1 MRCRRHTCTMRV
13 IVTGSTGLIGR
24 ALCASLSADGH
35 EVVRFVRAA
44 TRSNATAGDVTW
56 DPTRGSAAG
65 VPSGA
70 LDGVDAV
77 VHLAGAGVGDK
88 RWSEKYKR
96 VILDSRVLSTRT
108 LADAIAQSSHKPHVL
123 VSGSA
128 IGFYGDTGNT
138 EVDESS
144 PRGRGFLSDVVV
156 AWEQAADAARQA
168 GVRVV
173 HPRTGL
179 VASKNG
185 GAWQR
190 MLPLFKL
197 GLGGTLGTGS
207 QWWSWI
213 TLRDEVRALRY
224 LIESDL
230 SGPVNL
236 VSPTPATN
244 KAVTKAL
251 AAAVHRPALLPA
263 PAFAL
268 RAALG
273 EFSVEVL
280 GSQRVV
286 PNALQRSGFTWLDP
300 TLDGAMAALVAK
312 GA

>member
-1 MRCRRHTCTMRV
+1 MRV
-13 IVTGSTGLIGR
+13 IVTGSTGLIGS

-35 EVVRFVRAA
+35 QVVRFVRAS
-44 TRSNATAGDVTW
+44 TKGSTGSDDITWNPTAGDASGI
-56 DPTRGSAAG
+56 PA
-65 VPSGA
+65 GA
-70 LDGVDAV
+70 LEGVDAV

-88 RWSEKYKR
+88 RWTDDYKR
-96 VILDSRVLSTRT
+96 VIRDSRVLSTRT
-108 LADAIAQSSHKPHVL
+108 LADAIAASTHKPRAF

-128 IGFYGDTGNT
+128 IGYYGDTGDT
-138 EVDESS
+138 QVDEAS

-156 AWEQAADAARQA
+156 AWEQSADAAKQA

-179 VASKNG
+179 VASKHG

-197 GLGGTLGTGS
+197 GLGGPLGNGR

-213 TLRDEVRALRY
+213 SLRDEVRALRH
-224 LIESDL
+224 LIDSEL
-230 SGPVNL
+230 TGPVNL
-236 VSPTPATN
+236 VAPQPATN
-244 KAVTKAL
+244 REVTKAL

-268 RAALG
+268 RAVLG

-286 PNALQRSGFTWLDP
+286 PAALQRSGFTWLDSD
-300 TLDGAMAALVAK
+300 LAGAMATLVAK
-312 GA
+312 G